1 MNKLQSGEWSVLT
14 EQAWALIRV
23 TQTSGPRMWSAALQ
37 RTVTEDGQ
45 ELNRTSV
52 QASPRLAPLIAP
64 LVFSSLRTSVQ
75 APPRL
80 DPLLLPWFSPLS
92 LSSSVFLSIS

>member
-1 MNKLQSGEWSVLT
+1 MLS

-45 ELNRTSV
+45 ELSK
-52 QASPRLAPLIAP
+52 
-64 LVFSSLRTSVQ
+64 LRTSVQ
-75 APPRL
+75 TPLRL
-80 DPLLLPWFSPLS
+80 ALLIASLIFSSPLS
-92 LSSSVFLSIS
+92 LSSSIFLSIS

>member
-1 MNKLQSGEWSVLT
+1 MLS

-45 ELNRTSV
+45 ELSKLRTSV
-52 QASPRLAPLIAP
+52 QTPLRLAPLIAS
-64 LVFSSLRTSVQ
+64 LVFS
-75 APPRL
+75 
-80 DPLLLPWFSPLS
+80 SPLS
-92 LSSSVFLSIS
+92 LSSSIFLSIS

>member
-1 MNKLQSGEWSVLT
+1 MLS

-45 ELNRTSV
+45 ELSK
-52 QASPRLAPLIAP
+52 
-64 LVFSSLRTSVQ
+64 LRTSVQ
-75 APPRL
+75 TPLRL
-80 DPLLLPWFSPLS
+80 ALLIASLVFSSPLS
-92 LSSSVFLSIS
+92 LSSSIFLSIS